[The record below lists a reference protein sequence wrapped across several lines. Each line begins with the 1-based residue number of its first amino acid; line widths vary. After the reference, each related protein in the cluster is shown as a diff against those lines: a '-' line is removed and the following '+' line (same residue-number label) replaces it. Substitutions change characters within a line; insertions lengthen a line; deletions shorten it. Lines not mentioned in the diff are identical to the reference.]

1 MKKTIFILVSAF
13 IILLAAIA
21 GGIGYLGYEFS
32 RTRPSESEQEV
43 IYEVVSGKAFN
54 TIAKDLESKG
64 LVRNANFF
72 SWYAKI
78 TGQRSKIKVV
88 SGLRR
93 SGKSTLLE
101 IYREQLV
108 EKGISNQQIQ
118 FYNFELPENYL
129 DKSWSDIYFEIKEK
143 LTKDQPNYIFLDE
156 IQNIPQFE
164 KLVDGLF
171 VSENT
176 DVYITGS
183 NAFLLSSELATLLS
197 GRYIEISILPFS
209 FKEYLTARK
218 IDTDNK
224 YLNFEVL
231 FFDYVNETSLPKGVE
246 LREGGFDKIIEYLD
260 AIYTTIIEKDI
271 TQRHQINDKR
281 AFANMAK
288 FVANNI
294 GSPLSPSNISSVLK
308 LDGQTIHHATVEKYL
323 EYLVASFV
331 FYKVNRFDLKG
342 KKQLAT
348 QEKYYLVDC
357 GLMNLLVGKE
367 RTTDRGHILENIVF
381 LELLRRGN
389 KIWTGTSRNSEV
401 DFVCKT
407 PTGEIEYYQVAW
419 QLSSESTI
427 NREFSALE
435 KINDNYPKFLL
446 TTDSFTQD
454 RNGIIHKNVFI
465 WLLENSVL

>member
-1 MKKTIFILVSAF
+1 
-13 IILLAAIA
+13 
-21 GGIGYLGYEFS
+21 
-32 RTRPSESEQEV
+32 
-43 IYEVVSGKAFN
+43 
-54 TIAKDLESKG
+54 
-64 LVRNANFF
+64 
-72 SWYAKI
+72 
-78 TGQRSKIKVV
+78 V

-101 IYREQLV
+101 IYREQLKV
-108 EKGISNQQIQ
+108 QDISDEQIQ

-143 LTKDQPNYIFLDE
+143 LIKDQPNYIFLDE
-156 IQNIPQFE
+156 VQNIPQFE
-164 KLVDGLF
+164 KLVDGIF
-171 VSENT
+171 VSDFT

-218 IDTDNK
+218 IDTENK

-260 AIYTTIIEKDI
+260 AIYTTIVEKDI

-348 QEKYYLVDC
+348 QEKYYLVDT

-419 QLSSESTI
+419 QLSSESTM

-454 RNGIIHKNVFI
+454 RNGIIHKNVFN
-465 WLLENSVL
+465 WLLENSIL